1 MSWPALE
8 DWRPVMSTFGRR
20 GLVLATGSPYRKGLC
35 QSQTKHGTHGD
46 QVQPSLSITWGRG
59 KVHAVIFSAAPTP
72 PLPRYGTRSLGE
84 LVPSL
89 LGCLGVAGFANP
101 LAIEPAAR
109 ACLLMVVGLG
119 WEQLR
124 ANAGA
129 APFLN
134 SLAREPLTAGF
145 PATTAASL
153 SSLSTGMRIHHL
165 GPAFH
170 EWSGLTRAIGRG
182 ERFHPADSL
191 ETVTEG
197 ALRLLNA
204 SRTFVF
210 GYHPRLDAAGHV
222 HGVASQAW
230 SDELTAVDHAVRLLA
245 EQLPADTQLVVSGD
259 HGMVDLRP
267 GEKLDLADHPD
278 LAAGVRILG
287 GEARARYVGAVQ
299 GATDDV
305 LGAWRSR
312 LGDRM
317 WIWPT
322 EQAIATGIFGPRV
335 NERARERMGD
345 IVAAAYGRV
354 GIVERNVDPAQARD
368 DDEDACAV
376 SGASRNQNQDEEDD
390 GEREKANKDEGD
402 AAVSQPAA
410 ARHFRFVGSPGL
422 IRQLLAPALVVDQRT
437 ECQQDDR
444 KYGDDRPGIDRHRDE
459 VKADVND
466 LEERERRREPQI
478 ALHVANQIAAGRAI
492 VRSQGGGARVGLDG
506 LLVLVLLLQRDAEVI
521 PGGRVVG

>member
-1 MSWPALE
+1 M
-8 DWRPVMSTFGRR
+8 
-20 GLVLATGSPYRKGLC
+20 
-35 QSQTKHGTHGD
+35 
-46 QVQPSLSITWGRG
+46 
-59 KVHAVIFSAAPTP
+59 IFSAAPAP
-72 PLPRYGTRSLGE
+72 PVPWYGTRSLGE

-109 ACLLMVVGLG
+109 VCLLLVDGLG

-124 ANAGA
+124 ANVGA

-153 SSLSTGMRIHHL
+153 GSLATGVPPGEHGLVGYAMALPGYERAFNALTWSLYGIGPRVDLVGELVPEAFQPIPTLAERAAAAGLPIHHL

-230 SDELTAVDHAVRLLA
+230 TDELIAVDHAVRLMA
-245 EQLPADTQLVVSGD
+245 EQLPTDTLLVVSGD

-267 GEKLDLADHPD
+267 EERLDLADHRD
-278 LAAGVRILG
+278 LAAGVEILG
-287 GEARARYVGAVQ
+287 GEPRARYVGTMP

-305 LGAWRSR
+305 LNAWRSR

-317 WIWPT
+317 WVWGR
-322 EQAIATGIFGPRV
+322 EEAIATGIFGPHVTDRS
-335 NERARERMGD
+335 RERMGD

-354 GIVERNVDPAQARD
+354 GIVERNVDPAQARLNGHHG
-368 DDEDACAV
+368 
-376 SGASRNQNQDEEDD
+376 SLT
-390 GEREKANKDEGD
+390 
-402 AAVSQPAA
+402 PAE
-410 ARHFRFVGSPGL
+410 
-422 IRQLLAPALVVDQRT
+422 QLVP
-437 ECQQDDR
+437 
-444 KYGDDRPGIDRHRDE
+444 
-459 VKADVND
+459 
-466 LEERERRREPQI
+466 
-478 ALHVANQIAAGRAI
+478 
-492 VRSQGGGARVGLDG
+492 
-506 LLVLVLLLQRDAEVI
+506 LLVYRS
-521 PGGRVVG
+521 

>member
-1 MSWPALE
+1 M
-8 DWRPVMSTFGRR
+8 
-20 GLVLATGSPYRKGLC
+20 
-35 QSQTKHGTHGD
+35 
-46 QVQPSLSITWGRG
+46 
-59 KVHAVIFSAAPTP
+59 HAVIFSAAPAP

-109 ACLLMVVGLG
+109 ACLLLVDGLG

-153 SSLSTGMRIHHL
+153 SSLATGVPPGEHGLVGYTMALPGYERAFNALTWSLYGIGPRVDLVDELVPESFQPIPTLAERAAAAGMRIHHL

-230 SDELTAVDHAVRLLA
+230 IDELIAVEHAVRLLA

-267 GEKLDLADHPD
+267 EEKLDLADHPD

-287 GEARARYVGAVQ
+287 GEARARYVGAVP

-305 LGAWRSR
+305 LGAWRSW

-317 WIWPT
+317 WVWGR
-322 EQAIATGIFGPRV
+322 EEAIATGIFGPHVTDRS
-335 NERARERMGD
+335 RERMGD

-354 GIVERNVDPAQARD
+354 GIVERNVDPAQARLNGHHG
-368 DDEDACAV
+368 
-376 SGASRNQNQDEEDD
+376 SLT
-390 GEREKANKDEGD
+390 
-402 AAVSQPAA
+402 AAEQ
-410 ARHFRFVGSPGL
+410 FVP
-422 IRQLLAPALVVDQRT
+422 
-437 ECQQDDR
+437 
-444 KYGDDRPGIDRHRDE
+444 
-459 VKADVND
+459 
-466 LEERERRREPQI
+466 
-478 ALHVANQIAAGRAI
+478 
-492 VRSQGGGARVGLDG
+492 
-506 LLVLVLLLQRDAEVI
+506 LLVYRS
-521 PGGRVVG
+521 

>member
-1 MSWPALE
+1 M
-8 DWRPVMSTFGRR
+8 
-20 GLVLATGSPYRKGLC
+20 
-35 QSQTKHGTHGD
+35 
-46 QVQPSLSITWGRG
+46 
-59 KVHAVIFSAAPTP
+59 HAVIFSPAPAP
-72 PLPRYGTRSLGE
+72 PVPWYGTRSLGE
-84 LVPSL
+84 LLPSL

-109 ACLLMVVGLG
+109 ACLLLVDGLG

-153 SSLSTGMRIHHL
+153 SSLATGVPPGEHGLVGYTMALPGYERAFNALTWSLYGIGPRVDLVDELVPESFQPIPTLAERAAAAGMRIHHL

-230 SDELTAVDHAVRLLA
+230 TDELIAVDHAVRLLA
-245 EQLPADTQLVVSGD
+245 EQLPADAQLVVSGD

-287 GEARARYVGAVQ
+287 GEARARYVGAVP

-305 LGAWRSR
+305 LSAWRSW

-317 WIWPT
+317 WVWGR
-322 EQAIATGIFGPRV
+322 EEAIATGIFGPHVTDRS
-335 NERARERMGD
+335 RERMGD

-354 GIVERNVDPAQARD
+354 GIVERNVDPAQARLNGHHG
-368 DDEDACAV
+368 
-376 SGASRNQNQDEEDD
+376 SLT
-390 GEREKANKDEGD
+390 
-402 AAVSQPAA
+402 AAEQ
-410 ARHFRFVGSPGL
+410 FVP
-422 IRQLLAPALVVDQRT
+422 
-437 ECQQDDR
+437 
-444 KYGDDRPGIDRHRDE
+444 
-459 VKADVND
+459 
-466 LEERERRREPQI
+466 
-478 ALHVANQIAAGRAI
+478 
-492 VRSQGGGARVGLDG
+492 
-506 LLVLVLLLQRDAEVI
+506 LLVYRS
-521 PGGRVVG
+521 